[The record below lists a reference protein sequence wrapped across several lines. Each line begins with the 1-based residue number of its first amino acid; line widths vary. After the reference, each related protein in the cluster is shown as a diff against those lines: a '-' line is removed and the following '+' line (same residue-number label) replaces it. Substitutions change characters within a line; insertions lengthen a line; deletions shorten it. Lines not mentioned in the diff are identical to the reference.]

1 MDPNGCFPFT
11 FYFSLTFIKTSGSL
25 EWAICMRLLI
35 TQTHDFPPSLRTF
48 TLWQEVK
55 KKKPEVDVYEI
66 RRKTNKHTNEY
77 INEHN
82 NVYLAIKHNLDG
94 RRPRSNS
101 VRFVMDELCVSAFPS
116 HCLLISFHN
125 YLIMSLT
132 DAVNKSAENAIIIIK
147 KKKGK
152 KSGKNNN
159 VKVELKQTA
168 DGTGTPSNQACFASH
183 LISVLPP
190 FLNSLLRVFWGFFF
204 LPFRSNSDR
213 TRENKQRTHMEH
225 YH

>member
-1 MDPNGCFPFT
+1 M
-11 FYFSLTFIKTSGSL
+11 
-25 EWAICMRLLI
+25 
-35 TQTHDFPPSLRTF
+35 
-48 TLWQEVK
+48 
-55 KKKPEVDVYEI
+55 YEI

-147 KKKGK
+147 KKKEK
-152 KSGKNNN
+152 KKWKKQQREGWTEADCRWDWNS
-159 VKVELKQTA
+159 VK
-168 DGTGTPSNQACFASH
+168 S
-183 LISVLPP
+183 SVLRFTPHFSFTSFFKFTSTG
-190 FLNSLLRVFWGFFF
+190 FLGFFF
-204 LPFRSNSDR
+204 FALQIKQWPY
-213 TRENKQRTHMEH
+213 TRE
-225 YH
+225 

>member
-55 KKKPEVDVYEI
+55 KNPEVDVYEI
-66 RRKTNKHTNEY
+66 RRKTNKQTNEY
-77 INEHN
+77 INKHN

-147 KKKGK
+147 KKKEK
-152 KSGKNNN
+152 KKWKKQQREGWTEADCRWDWNS
-159 VKVELKQTA
+159 VK
-168 DGTGTPSNQACFASH
+168 S
-183 LISVLPP
+183 SVLRFTPHFSFTSFFKFTSTG
-190 FLNSLLRVFWGFFF
+190 FLGFFF

>member
-1 MDPNGCFPFT
+1 M
-11 FYFSLTFIKTSGSL
+11 
-25 EWAICMRLLI
+25 
-35 TQTHDFPPSLRTF
+35 
-48 TLWQEVK
+48 
-55 KKKPEVDVYEI
+55 YEI

-147 KKKGK
+147 KKKEK
-152 KSGKNNN
+152 KKWKKQQREGWTEADCRWDWNS
-159 VKVELKQTA
+159 VK
-168 DGTGTPSNQACFASH
+168 S
-183 LISVLPP
+183 SVLRFTPHFSFTSFFKFTSTG
-190 FLNSLLRVFWGFFF
+190 FLGFFF
-204 LPFRSNSDR
+204 FCPSDQTVTVHERINSVHIWSIIINKPHYLSEKKNSDQIKIR
-213 TRENKQRTHMEH
+213 
-225 YH
+225 